1 MRSALPWLASID
13 PIAAY
18 ADVASRQRHLRC
30 CLPGRTVKFN
40 RMCKIATD
48 AGWGISAVAGDF
60 AYFTL
65 LVFDRRRARGY
76 FAAAG
81 NAGSLPTSRGSC
93 WMMTVALRF
102 AAIFLKRSTEASVAA
117 RSVLNV
123 VTPLPS

>member
-13 PIAAY
+13 AIGAY

-30 CLPGRTVKFN
+30 CPPGRTVKFN
-40 RMCKIATD
+40 RVCKIAAD
-48 AGWGISAVAGDF
+48 AGWSIPLWQAILHILRCLFSTFGA
-60 AYFTL
+60 
-65 LVFDRRRARGY
+65 ARGY

-81 NAGSLPTSRGSC
+81 KAGSLPRSRGSC